1 MAFYQQV
8 PISISKL
15 RKANPHLQ
23 ISYSKNKGLK
33 STIELIGEYRGEIS
47 GKTAYKRG
55 LNYLSQNLRVNGE
68 RVSKSEIKRLIRP
81 NCRWL
86 HLLILP
92 TRANEI
98 VEGIANYVDYPDNG
112 SPHIMCRKCN
122 RSCLETKNVNVYMC
136 YHYLIDDLLK
146 QLNLIIGGI
155 RNDTIFFRI
164 AQELINN
171 ARICH

>member
-1 MAFYQQV
+1 MS
-8 PISISKL
+8 PLSKVD
-15 RKANPHLQ
+15 
-23 ISYSKNKGLK
+23 SGLK
-33 STIELIGEYRGEIS
+33 SAIELIGEYQEEIN

-81 NCRWL
+81 HCRCL

-98 VEGIANYVDYPDNG
+98 MEGIANYVDYSDNEC
-112 SPHIMCRKCN
+112 PHIICRECN
-122 RSCLETKNVNVYMC
+122 RAYLGFNNVNIYMC

-146 QLNLIIGGI
+146 QLNLIIGSI
-155 RNDTIFFRI
+155 NNYSNFHRI
-164 AQELINN
+164 AQRLINN
-171 ARICH
+171 SRICH